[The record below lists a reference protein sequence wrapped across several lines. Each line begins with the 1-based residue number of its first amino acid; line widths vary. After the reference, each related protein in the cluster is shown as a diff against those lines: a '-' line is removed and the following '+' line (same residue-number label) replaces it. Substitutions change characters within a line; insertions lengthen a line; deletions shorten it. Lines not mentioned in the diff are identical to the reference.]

1 MLESDCE
8 GKSKGESMAEITRQR
23 TGQFLRVIFKLLTD
37 KPDGLQ
43 AKDILA
49 EIPKIIPLT
58 EYESGYYSSTP
69 NSTRFEKIVR
79 FATIDLVKAGWLVK
93 NKGRWFI
100 TEEGK
105 QAYNKIKDPEEFYK
119 EAVRL
124 YREWKKARPQE
135 NVLDV
140 DDEEPDNS
148 KVAVTVEEAEELAW
162 EQVRQY
168 LQNMN
173 AYEFQDLVADLL
185 RAMNYHVAWIAPPG
199 KDRGIDIIAYTDPL
213 GASVPRI
220 KVQVKH
226 RDQSTSVEG
235 LRAFMSVL
243 GTDDLG
249 LFVASGG
256 FTSDAKEEARTQE
269 RRKIT
274 LIDLE
279 NLFDLWVEHYPKLTQ
294 EARQRLPLKSIYFLA
309 PAE

>member
-1 MLESDCE
+1 MP
-8 GKSKGESMAEITRQR
+8 EITHQR
-23 TGQFLRVIFKLLTD
+23 TGQFLRFIYKLLID
-37 KPDGLQ
+37 KSEGLP
-43 AKDILA
+43 AKDILSETSKA
-49 EIPKIIPLT
+49 IPLT
-58 EYESGYYSSTP
+58 EYESGYYPSTP
-69 NSTRFEKIVR
+69 NSPRFEKIVR
-79 FATIDLVKAGWLVK
+79 FATIALVKAGWLVK
-93 NKGRWFI
+93 SKGRWFV

-105 QAYNKIKDPEEFYK
+105 QAYNRIQDPEEFYRQA
-119 EAVRL
+119 ERL
-124 YREWKKARPQE
+124 YRQWRNARPQE
-135 NVLDV
+135 AGLEAV
-140 DDEEPDNS
+140 EEEERS
-148 KVAVTVEEAEELAW
+148 TVAVTVEEAEELAW
-162 EQVRQY
+162 EQIQQF
-168 LQNMN
+168 LQGMN
-173 AYEFQDLVADLL
+173 PYDFQDLVADLL
-185 RAMNYHVAWIAPPG
+185 RAMGYHVSWIAPPG

-226 RDQSTSVEG
+226 RDQSTNVEG

-256 FTSDAKEEARTQE
+256 FTGDAKEEARTQE

-279 NLFDLWVEHYPKLTQ
+279 NLFDLWVEHYAKLTQ

>member
-1 MLESDCE
+1 
-8 GKSKGESMAEITRQR
+8 MAEITRQR
-23 TGQFLRVIFKLLTD
+23 TGQFLRVIFKLLMD

>member
-1 MLESDCE
+1 
-8 GKSKGESMAEITRQR
+8 MAEITGQR
-23 TGQFLRVIFKLLTD
+23 TGQFLQVIFKLLMD
-37 KPDGLQ
+37 KPEGMP
-43 AKDILA
+43 AKDILT
-49 EIPKIIPLT
+49 EIPKVISLS
-58 EYESGYYSSTP
+58 EYERGYYPSTP

-79 FATIDLVKAGWLVK
+79 FATIDVVKAGWLVK
-93 NKGRWFI
+93 SKGRWFI

-105 QAYNKIKDPEEFYK
+105 QAYNKIKNPEEFYK
-119 EAVRL
+119 EAGRL
-124 YREWKKARPQE
+124 YREWKKNRPQE
-135 NVLDV
+135 GVLEV
-140 DDEEPDNS
+140 DEEEESS

-162 EQVRQY
+162 EQIQLY

-173 AYEFQDLVADLL
+173 PYEFQDLVADLL
-185 RAMNYHVAWIAPPG
+185 RAMNYHIAWIAPPG

-226 RDQSTSVEG
+226 RDHSTSVEG

-309 PAE
+309 PTE

>member
-1 MLESDCE
+1 
-8 GKSKGESMAEITRQR
+8 MAEITRQR
-23 TGQFLRVIFKLLTD
+23 TGQFLRVIFKLLFD
-37 KPDGLQ
+37 KPEGMP
-43 AKDILA
+43 AKDVLA
-49 EIPKIIPLT
+49 EIPKVMTLT
-58 EYESGYYSSTP
+58 EYESGYYPSTP

-79 FATIDLVKAGWLVK
+79 FATIALVKASWLVK
-93 NKGRWFI
+93 SKGRWFI

-105 QAYNKIKDPEEFYK
+105 QAYNKITDPEEFYK

-124 YREWKKARPQE
+124 YHEWKKARPQE
-135 NVLDV
+135 VVLDV
-140 DDEEPDNS
+140 NNEEEESS

-162 EQVRQY
+162 EQIQQF

-173 AYEFQDLVADLL
+173 PYEFQDLVADLL
-185 RAMNYHVAWIAPPG
+185 RAMDYHVAWIAPPG

>member
-1 MLESDCE
+1 VKASC
-8 GKSKGESMAEITRQR
+8 
-23 TGQFLRVIFKLLTD
+23 
-37 KPDGLQ
+37 
-43 AKDILA
+43 
-49 EIPKIIPLT
+49 
-58 EYESGYYSSTP
+58 
-69 NSTRFEKIVR
+69 
-79 FATIDLVKAGWLVK
+79 LVKS
-93 NKGRWFI
+93 KGRWFI

-105 QAYNKIKDPEEFYK
+105 QAYNKITDPEEFYK

-124 YREWKKARPQE
+124 YHEWKKARPQE
-135 NVLDV
+135 VVLDV
-140 DDEEPDNS
+140 NNEEDESS

-162 EQVRQY
+162 EQIQQF

-173 AYEFQDLVADLL
+173 PYEFQDLVADLL
-185 RAMNYHVAWIAPPG
+185 RAMDYHVAWIAPPG

-309 PAE
+309 PTE

>member
-1 MLESDCE
+1 
-8 GKSKGESMAEITRQR
+8 MAEITRQR
-23 TGQFLRVIFKLLTD
+23 TGLFLRVIFKLLMD
-37 KPDGLQ
+37 KPDGLP

-49 EIPKIIPLT
+49 EIPKTIPLT
-58 EYESGYYSSTP
+58 EYENGYYSSTP
-69 NSTRFEKIVR
+69 NSTRFERIVR

-105 QAYNKIKDPEEFYK
+105 QAYNKITNPEEFYK

-124 YREWKKARPQE
+124 FHEWKKARPQE
-135 NVLDV
+135 SGIDV
-140 DDEEPDNS
+140 GEEEESPKIS
-148 KVAVTVEEAEELAW
+148 VTVEEAEELAW
-162 EQVRQY
+162 EQIKKF
-168 LQNMN
+168 LQGMN
-173 AYEFQDLVADLL
+173 PYEFQDLVADLL
-185 RAMNYHVAWIAPPG
+185 RAMGYHIAWIAPPG

-220 KVQVKH
+220 KVQVK
-226 RDQSTSVEG
+226 RREQSTTVEG

-249 LFVASGG
+249 LFISSGG
-256 FTSDAKEEARTQE
+256 FTSDAKEESRTQE

-294 EARQRLPLKSIYFLA
+294 EARQRLPLKPIYFLSL
-309 PAE
+309 AE

>member
-1 MLESDCE
+1 
-8 GKSKGESMAEITRQR
+8 MAEITRQR
-23 TGQFLRVIFKLLTD
+23 TGQFLQVIFKLLSD
-37 KPDGLQ
+37 KPEGMP
-43 AKDILA
+43 AKDVLA
-49 EIPKIIPLT
+49 EIPKVITLT
-58 EYESGYYSSTP
+58 EYESGYYQSTP

-105 QAYNKIKDPEEFYK
+105 QAYNKFKDPDDFYK
-119 EAVRL
+119 EAQRL
-124 YREWKKARPQE
+124 YHEWKKARPTE
-135 NVLDV
+135 EAV
-140 DDEEPDNS
+140 DADEEESS

-162 EQVRQY
+162 DQIQQY

-173 AYEFQDLVADLL
+173 PYEFQDLVADLL
-185 RAMNYHVAWIAPPG
+185 RAMDYHIAWVAPPG

-249 LFVASGG
+249 IFVASGG

-279 NLFDLWVEHYPKLTQ
+279 DLFDLWVEHYSKLTQ

-309 PAE
+309 PTE